1 MTKIDNK
8 RKLDE
13 IVLKKLQDILQ
24 ENAELLNAYDFKKL
38 YDVASKSL
46 MNMQMYISNLT
57 YLLMAA
63 GINPLKYMDEI
74 PNNYLVHI
82 NDLMS
87 IDIPYNI
94 KNIGKHA
101 FRDCKNLETVVIS
114 NGVTSIGNHAFSG
127 CSGLTSI
134 TIPDS
139 VTSIGSCVFG
149 GCSGLTSVTIGNS
162 VTTIGDYAFDG
173 CSSLT
178 SVTIGNSVTSI
189 DEWAFRNCSGLTS
202 ITIPDSVTSIGD
214 SAFEGCKSLESI
226 NYLGTKKQLYSII
239 SQFSL
244 YGIPKN
250 CIIHCK
256 DVDVNL

>member
-1 MTKIDNK
+1 MLEVGLYMTKIDNK

-24 ENAELLNAYDFKKL
+24 ENIQLLNTYDFKKI
-38 YDVASKSL
+38 YDDVANISH
-46 MNMQMYISNLT
+46 MNTSMYISNLT
-57 YLLMAA
+57 YLLMVA
-63 GINPLKYMDEI
+63 GIDPLKYMDEI

-114 NGVTSIGNHAFSG
+114 NGVTSIGDFAFSG
-127 CSGLTSI
+127 CSSLTSI

-139 VTSIGSCVFG
+139 MISIGSCVFS
-149 GCSGLTSVTIGNS
+149 GCSGLTSVTIGNG
-162 VTTIGDYAFDG
+162 VTSIGDYAFYN
-173 CSSLT
+173 CSS
-178 SVTIGNSVTSI
+178 
-189 DEWAFRNCSGLTS
+189 LTS
-202 ITIPDSVTSIGD
+202 ITIPDSVISIGD
-214 SAFEGCKSLESI
+214 YAFSGCSLLKSI
-226 NYLGTKKQLYSII
+226 NYLGTKIQWHYI
-239 SQFSL
+239 SK
-244 YGIPKN
+244 YHNGIPKS